1 MLSLRDLTVRF
12 ADFTAVDHVD
22 LDLPTGRVLAV
33 LGPSGCGKS
42 TLLRAIAGLETLA
55 SGSVSFAGQDLGAV
69 PTHRRGFALMFQD
82 GQLFAHQSVASNVEF
97 PLRLRTVPRPERRR
111 RVDELLELVGLSQSG
126 AQRTSEL
133 SGGEQQRV
141 ALARALAAQPRLL
154 LLDEPLSALDREL
167 RERLAGD
174 VRSILADTGT
184 TALLVT
190 HDHDEACAMSDD
202 LAVMM
207 RGQLVQHGRTDQVW
221 RAPAGPETAR
231 FLGYTTVLRGEA
243 AARVSAAAGV
253 TEPAA
258 DGALALRRSALR
270 ILGEAPDSTD
280 STGSTGSIGST
291 HGPRGDDAPGA
302 PHRLHGV
309 VQEVVMLSDV
319 ATVQVIIDGVG
330 SATAVARRAH
340 PPGIGDRVLVEVDPD
355 GLAELGA
362 LRSSPAPEATEASGS
377 GTT

>member
-12 ADFTAVDHVD
+12 GDFTAVDHVD
-22 LDLPTGRVLAV
+22 LDLPQGRLLAV

-42 TLLRAIAGLETLA
+42 TLLRAIAGLESLA
-55 SGSVSFAGQDLGAV
+55 SGSVSFAGQDLDPV

-82 GQLFAHQSVASNVEF
+82 GQLFAHQSVADNVEF
-97 PLRLRTVPRPERRR
+97 PLRLRSVPRLQRRR
-111 RVDELLELVGLSQSG
+111 RAAELLELVGLSQSG

-174 VRSILADTGT
+174 VRNILTDTGT

-207 RGQLVQHGRTDQVW
+207 RGQVVQHGETGHVW
-221 RAPAGPETAR
+221 RTPAGAEVAR
-231 FLGYTTVLRGEA
+231 FLGYSTVVQGSA
-243 AARVSAAAGV
+243 ASRVSAAAGGS
-253 TEPAA
+253 ERPAA
-258 DGALALRRSALR
+258 QALALRRSALR
-270 ILGEAPDSTD
+270 ILE
-280 STGSTGSIGST
+280 
-291 HGPRGDDAPGA
+291 GA
-302 PHRLHGV
+302 PPGDTSGTARHLRGV
-309 VQEVVMLSDV
+309 VRDVVMLSDV
-319 ATVQVIIDGVG
+319 VTAQVSIEGVG
-330 SATAVARRAH
+330 LATAVARRRH
-340 PPGIGDRVLVEVDPD
+340 PPRVGDEVLLAVDPD
-355 GLAELGA
+355 GLAELGG
-362 LRSSPAPEATEASGS
+362 LISSPPPGAEEAGGE